1 MVLDTEISKLTG
13 LKPQSEIDSAI
24 ADAKKAGTDA
34 DNARK
39 AVTGQSTDTY
49 VANSE
54 SNYIADATSLMML
67 MLN

>member
-1 MVLDTEISKLTG
+1 MVLDTEIAKLTG
-13 LKPQSEIDSAI
+13 LKNQSAIDSAI

-49 VANSE
+49 VANS
-54 SNYIADATSLMML
+54 NQII
-67 MLN
+67 